1 MRALPFRTPRPKVC
15 DVLGMDAPTLPFGA
29 RAAVRRAFLC
39 CTVGLP
45 GLLCAQLFDL
55 GLKGGLS
62 QDDLRTSYAHE
73 ALIGGHAGLFV
84 RVKPPILPGGQGE
97 LLLNSFG
104 SRITVNGVEGDL
116 RSLALQVPLFV
127 VFALGPVELHGGGY
141 YERYLTQELATAFDV
156 DLDDL
161 PAEAGQLYEE
171 GYGLLVGGG
180 LRLGHF
186 YAGVRYNMGM
196 QALGT
201 GPLLSDVRTRQ
212 LQAYLGFGFFKK
224 PD

>member
-1 MRALPFRTPRPKVC
+1 MPIMDARTLPTGTRPSLRRAL
-15 DVLGMDAPTLPFGA
+15 
-29 RAAVRRAFLC
+29 LC
-39 CTVGLP
+39 CALVLP

-55 GLKGGLS
+55 GVKGGLS

-73 ALIGGHAGLFV
+73 ALIGGHAGLFM
-84 RVKPPILPGGQGE
+84 RVKPPILPGGQAE

-104 SRITVNGVEGDL
+104 SRVTVNGVEGDL
-116 RSLALQVPLFV
+116 RSLALQLPVFV

-141 YERYLTQELATAFDV
+141 YERYLTQELANEFNV
-156 DLDDL
+156 DLNDL
-161 PAEAGQLYEE
+161 PVEAGQLYDE

-196 QALGT
+196 QDLGT
-201 GPLLSDVRTRQ
+201 GPFLSDVRTRQ
-212 LQAYLGFGFFKK
+212 LQAYLGIGFFKK